1 MTVPTREQ
9 AAQILLELS
18 PAKGLMRHSAAV
30 AEVAALLAERLRENG
45 HDLPPD
51 LVETAAL
58 LHDIDK
64 TPPLRALRGALG
76 HGWAGASWLAG
87 RGHPEL
93 AAAISNHPASRL
105 TDDDHYPVWQRDAT
119 LAEKVVAYADKRAML
134 DVVPLA
140 ERYAEWQQRRPD
152 RSADIARGKLLAEHL
167 EREVCQAAG
176 VEPADIRRLAWVD
189 AALAAAQP
197 VPATPTA

>member
-9 AAQILLELS
+9 AAQILVQLGA
-18 PAKGLMRHSAAV
+18 AKGLVRHSATV
-30 AEVAALLAERLRENG
+30 AEIAAFLAERLRERG
-45 HDLPPD
+45 RELPPD

-87 RGHPEL
+87 RGHEEL
-93 AAAISNHPASRL
+93 GAAILNHPASRL
-105 TDDDHYPVWQRDAT
+105 TDDDHYRVWQREAS
-119 LAEKVVAYADKRAML
+119 LAERVVAYADKRAML
-134 DVVPLA
+134 DIVPLA
-140 ERYAEWQQRRPD
+140 ERYAEWQRRRPD
-152 RSADIARGKLLAEHL
+152 RSAEIAQGKLIAEGL
-167 EREVCQAAG
+167 EREICQAAG
-176 VEPADIRRLAWVD
+176 IEPADVGRLPWVD

-197 VPATPTA
+197 VPSTRTA